1 MAERIAQAPVDCAFR
16 SGGGWTIPGPG
27 QVAATVGLVKT
38 ESQAA
43 RFAVMPCEL
52 PFPFGEE
59 FRGSI
64 FSV

>member
-1 MAERIAQAPVDCAFR
+1 MAERIAQAPVDCAFGCWGR
-16 SGGGWTIPGPG
+16 TVPGPG
-27 QVAATVGLVKT
+27 EVAATVGLVKT

-43 RFAVMPCEL
+43 RFGVMPCEL